1 MKLVATR
8 DIFNVPKLNIR
19 PDSTQVHAF
28 PKGKTHAKAILK
40 GMRFS
45 IGSGEKGE
53 DLLPE
58 EKDKVLWLHHSKAIV
73 AADDK
78 AVERID
84 REVKADLERDAREAT
99 PAASV
104 DDLIAKGI
112 AAALP
117 GAVAATLKAMGIE
130 PKK

>member
-1 MKLVATR
+1 MKFVAAR
-8 DIFNVPKLNIR
+8 DIYNVPKLNIT
-19 PDSTQVHAF
+19 PDKTQVHTF
-28 PKGKTHAKAILK
+28 PTERSHAKCIRR
-40 GMRFS
+40 GTRFS
-45 IGSGEKGE
+45 IGESEKQDE
-53 DLLPE
+53 LAPE
-58 EKDKVLWLHHSKAIV
+58 EKEKILWLHHSKAIIP
-73 AADDK
+73 AGDK

-84 REVKADLERDAREAT
+84 REVKSDLAREAREAT

>member
-1 MKLVATR
+1 MKFVASR
-8 DIFNVPKLNIR
+8 DIYNVPKLNIK

-28 PKGKTHAKAILK
+28 PKEKAHAKAIRR
-40 GMRFS
+40 GTRFS
-45 IGSGEKGE
+45 IGTGEKAE

-73 AADDK
+73 PADDK
-78 AVERID
+78 SVERID
-84 REVKADLERDAREAT
+84 REVKVELERDARENT
-99 PAASV
+99 PQASV